1 MKLTALFSAALVI
14 GAASLAACGS
24 DDAGVTDLDGTIWG
38 EATVE
43 GYELAGTL
51 DIVFDDGTVSVTGGC
66 NTMNGAYSIDDGVLT
81 AGPLAMTMMACP
93 DPLMEQDTWFA
104 ALLDTGL
111 DVMMDGDDLVLSS
124 DDVTITLE
132 PQG

>member
-14 GAASLAACGS
+14 GAATLAACGS
-24 DDAGVTDLDGTIWG
+24 DDAGVTDLDGTTWG

-66 NTMNGAYSIDDGVLT
+66 NTMNRHANGTRPFLGAFVEPGLF
-81 AGPLAMTMMACP
+81 LAWA
-93 DPLMEQDTWFA
+93 E
-104 ALLDTGL
+104 GN
-111 DVMMDGDDLVLSS
+111 
-124 DDVTITLE
+124 
-132 PQG
+132 